1 MTRIIFHID
10 VNSAYLSWTAI
21 SLLKKG
27 EPTDLRTIPSIIGG
41 SIEDRHGIVLA
52 KSTPAKKHGIVTG
65 EPIIQAMQKCPNLI
79 AYPPDFA
86 LYSKCSRAMFDILS
100 EYSDRI
106 EPFSIDEGFLDYTGM
121 EALFGPPIEAAKA
134 IQKRILAELGFTVNI
149 GISTNKL
156 LAKMAGE
163 LEKPN
168 KCITL
173 FPEEI
178 ETKFWP
184 LPIEDLFMVGR
195 RTAPRLRKM
204 GIRTVGE
211 LAAYPPLLLE
221 KEFKNFGKL
230 LHAYANGIDDSPVAP
245 SVSESKSIGNSTT
258 TPFDVTDRE
267 AAYKILL
274 ALSETV
280 SMRLRQEKLCAEEI
294 AVTLKTADFQV
305 YSHQKQLPNAPM
317 RFMPPRRKSLM
328 RSGRANLCGCW
339 GCARAS
345 FVKRIVYSFPFW
357 SRIGANKKRQMPL
370 WMPSAKNTEKTAS
383 AALPFWAKKI
393 HFKRNK

>member
-221 KEFKNFGKL
+221 KEYVEFLVGR
-230 LHAYANGIDDSPVAP
+230 NGDFDQIVSSAVKRQQRRVRDD
-245 SVSESKSIGNSTT
+245 NS
-258 TPFDVTDRE
+258 
-267 AAYKILL
+267 ALILL
-274 ALSETV
+274 LPYPTAE
-280 SMRLRQEKLCAEEI
+280 LRDNLENFEAYYDEIELCSAAAGI
-294 AVTLKTADFQV
+294 HPK
-305 YSHQKQLPNAPM
+305 
-317 RFMPPRRKSLM
+317 
-328 RSGRANLCGCW
+328 
-339 GCARAS
+339 
-345 FVKRIVYSFPFW
+345 
-357 SRIGANKKRQMPL
+357 GAIQIRNRQMVDRSDL
-370 WMPSAKNTEKTAS
+370 VVFCVNHSSGGAYQTLRYAQ
-383 AALPFWAKKI
+383 KK
-393 HFKRNK
+393 KK

>member
-1 MTRIIFHID
+1 
-10 VNSAYLSWTAI
+10 
-21 SLLKKG
+21 
-27 EPTDLRTIPSIIGG
+27 
-41 SIEDRHGIVLA
+41 
-52 KSTPAKKHGIVTG
+52 
-65 EPIIQAMQKCPNLI
+65 
-79 AYPPDFA
+79 
-86 LYSKCSRAMFDILS
+86 
-100 EYSDRI
+100 
-106 EPFSIDEGFLDYTGM
+106 
-121 EALFGPPIEAAKA
+121 
-134 IQKRILAELGFTVNI
+134 
-149 GISTNKL
+149 
-156 LAKMAGE
+156 
-163 LEKPN
+163 
-168 KCITL
+168 
-173 FPEEI
+173 
-178 ETKFWP
+178 
-184 LPIEDLFMVGR
+184 MVGR

-221 KEFKNFGKL
+221 KEFKSFGKL

-294 AVTLKTADFQV
+294 AVTLKTANFQV
-305 YSHQKQLPNAPM
+305 YSHQKQLPNAIDCTNAVYAAAAEIFDEVWKGEPL
-317 RFMPPRRKSLM
+317 RLL
-328 RSGRANLCGCW
+328 GVRA
-339 GCARAS
+339 A
-345 FVKRIVYSFPFW
+345 FVRIVYSFPFW